1 MVYGFPWK
9 TDKKI
14 VRQSLSVNNL
24 SSFEMSSKPPNRKLA
39 NEYMERTPP
48 YVDVERLSEPESRG
62 WQSDML
68 LALQQNAAPEPIRLA
83 CMKNL
88 LSRPPF
94 FQEEFHGRI
103 PREEVEELL
112 SGPNGPVNGRYL
124 VRESNSSP
132 GDYSL
137 SLSYGGHI
145 LHYRLFYENER
156 YSIDS
161 TDEKK
166 YKTITDLVVDVL
178 NMIRVINHVDGHMP
192 KEEKKKSNSY
202 PHVFKPHSYKHFKW
216 CTFCGGF
223 MWGIRDQ
230 GMKCE
235 GCGLDVHSRCMKQ
248 VGEECTKKLPCKEKK
263 VPRKKSSNTIPPLKQ
278 NSVSSDTFKAT
289 CEYQESCIRFLSHL
303 NIPSH
308 YFEVDALNPC
318 YCEECCVDVETPLC
332 KSGDPPQTYSLPT
345 GWCRFQL
352 EAVSGQE
359 NDVSS
364 NWNLAFLSLNPKEIM
379 EILESKSTEGN
390 SDDLS
395 QEGSKP
401 LIKMTPSIICADLDS
416 PKLKYTDSE
425 TGENK
430 AGQVVLQ
437 AYIEPYSYQMM
448 RRPGLTEE
456 IDPYFK
462 MDTIYWVT
470 RQASSIIPFAL
481 LVKTMD
487 ATYLKL

>member
-1 MVYGFPWK
+1 
-9 TDKKI
+9 
-14 VRQSLSVNNL
+14 
-24 SSFEMSSKPPNRKLA
+24 MSSKPPQDHKPSDGA
-39 NEYMERTPP
+39 PA
-48 YVDVERLSEPESRG
+48 YVDIEKLKEPECRA

-88 LSRPPF
+88 PSRPSF

-103 PREEVEELL
+103 PREEVDELL

-145 LHYRLFYENER
+145 VHYRLFYENER
-156 YSIDS
+156 FFIDS

-166 YKTITDLVVDVL
+166 YKSITDLVVDVL
-178 NMIRVINHVDGHMP
+178 NMFRVIDDVDGHVP
-192 KEEKKKSNSY
+192 KEEKKKPIAC
-202 PHVFKPHSYKHFKW
+202 PHVFKPYSYKHFKW
-216 CTFCGGF
+216 CASCGGF
-223 MWGIRDQ
+223 MWGIKDQ

-235 GCGLDVHSRCMKQ
+235 GCGLDVHSRPRCMKN
-248 VGEECTKKLPCKEKK
+248 VEGECPLTLPCKEKK
-263 VPRKKSSNTIPPLKQ
+263 VPRNKLSTSSFPPKQ
-278 NSVSSDTFKAT
+278 STVSVDTFKAS
-289 CEYQESCIRFLSHL
+289 CEYQESCIRFLSYL
-303 NIPSH
+303 NIPSC
-308 YFEVDALNPC
+308 YFEADALNPC
-318 YCEECCVDVETPLC
+318 YCEECCLDVETPLC
-332 KSGDPPQTYSLPT
+332 KSGNPPQTYSLPT

-352 EAVSGQE
+352 GAASGQE
-359 NDVSS
+359 NIVSS
-364 NWNLAFLSLNPKEIM
+364 NWNLAFMSLNPKEVVKV
-379 EILESKSTEGN
+379 LESNTTDNHSE
-390 SDDLS
+390 DLS
-395 QEGSKP
+395 EDGSKP
-401 LIKMTPSIICADLDS
+401 LIKMTPSIICADLDA
-416 PKLKYTDSE
+416 PKLKYNDTE
-425 TGENK
+425 TGEVK

-448 RRPGLTEE
+448 RRPGMNDE

-470 RQASSIIPFAL
+470 RQASSILPFAL

-487 ATYLKL
+487 ATYLNL

>member
-1 MVYGFPWK
+1 
-9 TDKKI
+9 
-14 VRQSLSVNNL
+14 
-24 SSFEMSSKPPNRKLA
+24 MSSKPPNAHKPA
-39 NEYMERTPP
+39 EWAPP
-48 YVDVERLSEPESRG
+48 YADIDKLNEPESRG

-88 LSRPPF
+88 PSRPPF
-94 FQEEFHGRI
+94 FEEEFHGRI

-156 YSIDS
+156 YSIGDS

-166 YKTITDLVVDVL
+166 YKSITDLVVDVL
-178 NMIRVINHVDGHMP
+178 SMFRVINHVDGQMP
-192 KEEKKKSNSY
+192 KEEKKKSIGC

-216 CTFCGGF
+216 CASCGGF

-235 GCGLDVHSRCMKQ
+235 GCGLDVHSRCMKN
-248 VGEECTKKLPCKEKK
+248 VAEECTIKLPCKEKK
-263 VPRKKSSNTIPPLKQ
+263 VPRKKLSTTSLPLKQ
-278 NSVSSDTFKAT
+278 NSVSVDTFKAN
-289 CEYQESCIRFLSHL
+289 CEYQKSCIRFLSYL
-303 NIPSH
+303 EIPSC
-308 YFEVDALNPC
+308 YFEGDALNPC
-318 YCEECCVDVETPLC
+318 YCEECCLDVQTPLC

-352 EAVSGQE
+352 EAASGQGII
-359 NDVSS
+359 VSS
-364 NWNLAFLSLNPKEIM
+364 KWNLAFLSLNPKDVIK
-379 EILESKSTEGN
+379 IIESKTTEN
-390 SDDLS
+390 HSEDQLS
-395 QEGSKP
+395 EDGSKP

-416 PKLKYTDSE
+416 PKLKYTDIE
-425 TGENK
+425 TGEIK

-448 RRPGLTEE
+448 RRPGLTDE

-470 RQASSIIPFAL
+470 RQASSILPFAL

>member
-1 MVYGFPWK
+1 M
-9 TDKKI
+9 
-14 VRQSLSVNNL
+14 
-24 SSFEMSSKPPNRKLA
+24 MSNKPPHRKLPS
-39 NEYMERTPP
+39 EEMERTNP
-48 YVDVERLSEPESRG
+48 YADVERLTDHEGKG
-62 WQSDML
+62 WQRDML

-83 CMKNL
+83 CMTNL
-88 LSRPPF
+88 PSRPAF

-103 PREEVEELL
+103 PREKAEELL
-112 SGPNGPVNGRYL
+112 SANGLVNGRYL

-145 LHYRLFYENER
+145 LHYRLKYENGR
-156 YSIDS
+156 YFID
-161 TDEKK
+161 DQEK
-166 YKTITDLVVDVL
+166 YASITDLVVDVL
-178 NMIRVINHVDGHMP
+178 SMFRYVDGHVP
-192 KEEKKKSNSY
+192 KDEKKKEKATPF
-202 PHVFKPHSYKHFKW
+202 PHVFKPHSYKYFKW
-216 CTFCGGF
+216 CAFCGGF
-223 MWGIRDQ
+223 LWGIRDQ

-235 GCGLDVHSRCMKQ
+235 GCGLDVHSRCMKH

-263 VPRKKSSNTIPPLKQ
+263 VPPKKSSTTSSPIKQ
-278 NSVSSDTFKAT
+278 YSVSSDTFKAS
-289 CEYQESCIRFLSHL
+289 CEYQESCVRFLTHL
-303 NIPSH
+303 NIPSR
-308 YFEVDALNPC
+308 YFEIDALNPC
-318 YCEECCVDVETPLC
+318 YCEECCVDVDTPLC
-332 KSGDPPQTYSLPT
+332 KSGDPPQMYSLPT

-352 EAVSGQE
+352 VSVCSAPE
-359 NDVSS
+359 SDVVSS
-364 NWNLAFLSLNPKEIM
+364 TWNLAFLSLNPGEVTEM
-379 EILESKSTEGN
+379 LESRFSESR
-390 SDDLS
+390 SDDS
-395 QEGSKP
+395 CQEGSKP

-425 TGENK
+425 TGESK

-448 RRPGLTEE
+448 RRPGSTEE

-481 LVKTMD
+481 LIKTMD

>member
-1 MVYGFPWK
+1 MSWLIVFVRNKLLK
-9 TDKKI
+9 T
-14 VRQSLSVNNL
+14 VSPLT
-24 SSFEMSSKPPNRKLA
+24 SSFQMTSKPPNRKLT
-39 NEYMERTPP
+39 NDHMERPPP
-48 YVDVERLSEPESRG
+48 YVDVNRLNGNECRG

-88 LSRPPF
+88 PSRPPF
-94 FQEEFHGRI
+94 FEEEFHGRI

-112 SGPNGPVNGRYL
+112 SGPTGPVNGRYL

-156 YSIDS
+156 YFIDS
-161 TDEKK
+161 ADEKK
-166 YKTITDLVVDVL
+166 YKSITDLVVDVL
-178 NMIRVINHVDGHMP
+178 NMFRVINHVDGQMP
-192 KEEKKKSNSY
+192 KEEKKKSSSY

-235 GCGLDVHSRCMKQ
+235 GCGLDVHSRCMKH
-248 VGEECTKKLPCKEKK
+248 VGEECAKKLPLPCKEKK
-263 VPRKKSSNTIPPLKQ
+263 VLRKRSSTTSPPFKQ
-278 NSVSSDTFKAT
+278 NSVSSDTFKAS

-303 NIPSH
+303 NVPSR

-318 YCEECCVDVETPLC
+318 YCEECCQDVETPLC

-352 EAVSGQE
+352 ETVSGQE
-359 NDVSS
+359 NDNDST
-364 NWNLAFLSLNPKEIM
+364 NWNLAFLSLSPNDIIET
-379 EILESKSTEGN
+379 LESKCADNN

-401 LIKMTPSIICADLDS
+401 LIKLTPSIICADLDS
-416 PKLKYTDSE
+416 PKLKYIDSE
-425 TGENK
+425 TAESK

-437 AYIEPYSYQMM
+437 AFIEPYSYQMM
-448 RRPGLTEE
+448 GRPGLTEE
-456 IDPYFK
+456 IDPYFR

>member
-1 MVYGFPWK
+1 
-9 TDKKI
+9 
-14 VRQSLSVNNL
+14 
-24 SSFEMSSKPPNRKLA
+24 MSSKPPQEHKPSDGA
-39 NEYMERTPP
+39 PA
-48 YVDVERLSEPESRG
+48 YVDIDKLKEPENRA

-88 LSRPPF
+88 PSRPSF

-112 SGPNGPVNGRYL
+112 SGPSGPVNGRYL

-156 YSIDS
+156 FFIDS

-166 YKTITDLVVDVL
+166 YKSITDLVVDVL
-178 NMIRVINHVDGHMP
+178 NMFRVINHVDGHMP
-192 KEEKKKSNSY
+192 KEEKKKAIAC

-216 CTFCGGF
+216 CASCGGF
-223 MWGIRDQ
+223 MWGIKDQ

-235 GCGLDVHSRCMKQ
+235 GCGLDVHCRDRCMKN
-248 VGEECTKKLPCKEKK
+248 VEGECPLTLPCKEKK
-263 VPRKKSSNTIPPLKQ
+263 VPP
-278 NSVSSDTFKAT
+278 
-289 CEYQESCIRFLSHL
+289 
-303 NIPSH
+303 
-308 YFEVDALNPC
+308 DALNPC
-318 YCEECCVDVETPLC
+318 YCEECCLDVETPLC
-332 KSGDPPQTYSLPT
+332 KSGNPPQTYSLPT

-352 EAVSGQE
+352 EAASGQE
-359 NDVSS
+359 SIVSS
-364 NWNLAFLSLNPKEIM
+364 NWNLAFMSLNPKEVVKV
-379 EILESKSTEGN
+379 LESKTTEN
-390 SDDLS
+390 HSEDPSED
-395 QEGSKP
+395 GSKP
-401 LIKMTPSIICADLDS
+401 LIKMTPSIICADLDA
-416 PKLKYTDSE
+416 PKLKYTDIE
-425 TGENK
+425 TGEVK

-448 RRPGLTEE
+448 RRPGLTDE

-470 RQASSIIPFAL
+470 RQVSSILPFAL

>member
-1 MVYGFPWK
+1 MM
-9 TDKKI
+9 TN
-14 VRQSLSVNNL
+14 RQ
-24 SSFEMSSKPPNRKLA
+24 PNRKPL
-39 NEYMERTPP
+39 EEMERTNP
-48 YVDVERLSEPESRG
+48 YADVERLADHGSKG

-83 CMKNL
+83 CMTNL
-88 LSRPPF
+88 PSRPPF

-103 PREEVEELL
+103 PREKAEELL
-112 SGPNGPVNGRYL
+112 SANGLVNGRYL

-145 LHYRLFYENER
+145 LHYRLKYENER
-156 YSIDS
+156 YFID
-161 TDEKK
+161 EQK
-166 YKTITDLVVDVL
+166 YTTITDLVVDVL
-178 NMIRVINHVDGHMP
+178 RMFRVIKDVDGHVP
-192 KEEKKKSNSY
+192 KDEKKKSTSS
-202 PHVFKPHSYKHFKW
+202 PHVFKPHSYKYFKW
-216 CTFCGGF
+216 CAFCGGF
-223 MWGIRDQ
+223 LWGIRDQ
-230 GMKCE
+230 GMRCE
-235 GCGLDVHSRCMKQ
+235 GCGLDVHSRCMKH
-248 VGEECTKKLPCKEKK
+248 VGEECTKKLPFKEKK
-263 VPRKKSSNTIPPLKQ
+263 VPRKKSSTTSSPIKQ
-278 NSVSSDTFKAT
+278 LSISSDTFKAG
-289 CEYQESCIRFLSHL
+289 CEYQESCVRFLTHL
-303 NIPSH
+303 NVPSQ
-308 YFEVDALNPC
+308 YFEIDALNPC
-318 YCEECCVDVETPLC
+318 YCEECCVDVDTPLC
-332 KSGDPPQTYSLPT
+332 KSGDPPQMYSLPT

-352 EAVSGQE
+352 VPVSQATE
-359 NDVSS
+359 SSIVSS
-364 NWNLAFLSLNPKEIM
+364 TWNLAFLSLNPEEVTEI
-379 EILESKSTEGN
+379 IESKFSEN
-390 SDDLS
+390 QSDDLS

-416 PKLKYTDSE
+416 PKLKYTDSD
-425 TGENK
+425 TGESK

-448 RRPGLTEE
+448 RRPGSTEE